1 MAAKRPRRERLPSP
15 SSDDDAPPPEQ
26 RIDKCPIPVGKN
38 VDLASFTFE
47 APSFHIEDYF
57 VAMGW
62 VSLVTLDEKVYPNIM
77 KEFYKDLIFSPGS
90 GITCL
95 VRNKRLKITR
105 DLIRSILHLEDCD
118 LRIYSSKTIPHLEGY
133 NPAEACSRVTG
144 KHFEEAR
151 RLSSNQLT
159 LPCRVLHNIIS
170 HIIVPR
176 KGHLDEVNHFDVF
189 LLDSMLVGRKL
200 DFSYIM
206 LHHMNTVHRGH
217 RPMALPYGMILTK
230 IFQHHQISFRDEV
243 VFSAK
248 PTDTIDIRTLKR
260 MKIIKQ
266 NGQWVAQSKGFDD
279 DSGPSTLPFE
289 GGEEMD
295 EDASPPSPPRPRSH
309 RPSSSASGINEDQFN
324 LLSGRIDSLTSTVDG
339 MQLAVNDLHNTATS
353 IQATVGGIQAT
364 VGGLQSSVDGI
375 TSMLHALHSY
385 LGTGFPP
392 PPPPAI

>member
-15 SSDDDAPPPEQ
+15 SSDDDAPPPKQ

-170 HIIVPR
+170 HIIVP
-176 KGHLDEVNHFDVF
+176 
-189 LLDSMLVGRKL
+189 
-200 DFSYIM
+200 
-206 LHHMNTVHRGH
+206 
-217 RPMALPYGMILTK
+217 
-230 IFQHHQISFRDEV
+230 
-243 VFSAK
+243 
-248 PTDTIDIRTLKR
+248 
-260 MKIIKQ
+260 
-266 NGQWVAQSKGFDD
+266 
-279 DSGPSTLPFE
+279 
-289 GGEEMD
+289 
-295 EDASPPSPPRPRSH
+295 
-309 RPSSSASGINEDQFN
+309 
-324 LLSGRIDSLTSTVDG
+324 
-339 MQLAVNDLHNTATS
+339 
-353 IQATVGGIQAT
+353 
-364 VGGLQSSVDGI
+364 
-375 TSMLHALHSY
+375 
-385 LGTGFPP
+385 
-392 PPPPAI
+392 